1 MDAQASISNALGRIG
16 YRGYVASRPVRG
28 SSFPQHVQNLVVR
41 DYAARRGLPYLL
53 SLTEYAMPDC
63 FLMLEALLGELPKL
77 RGVIFFSIFM
87 LPENKLR
94 RQNVFDRILSM
105 GCELHTALEN
115 IALRS
120 PDDIGA
126 IEDLLDVAL
135 TLPRLPL
142 RGRYEKDETSADE
155 RQRDPFW
162 STMAAAL

>member
-1 MDAQASISNALGRIG
+1 
-16 YRGYVASRPVRG
+16 
-28 SSFPQHVQNLVVR
+28 
-41 DYAARRGLPYLL
+41 
-53 SLTEYAMPDC
+53 
-63 FLMLEALLGELPKL
+63 L